1 MAHAAFRLAAL
12 NASVMDGSPD
22 LGDVLFQSFS
32 AQLRGG
38 KAALCGFHGPGV
50 TAASTAVGESV
61 LSLGGAMSD
70 AMVVGESV
78 GVTSPLVYS
87 GVTIRDRGE
96 MLSLTDMWRAAGA
109 EPSQQ
114 PAKWREHEGTKDFV
128 SHIAS
133 VLLIGEDGCFQTLRG
148 TEAGTWAHWQIAFA
162 YAKYLSPEF
171 HAWCNSVVRSHIEG
185 RNVSVYAAP
194 AVAGLTRQD
203 LQQFAQIVGDASGR
217 AAAERCVEL
226 MDNRVR
232 DALVPVEERLIALE
246 RAQVR
251 RRALSEATRR
261 DHLEDTRA
269 LGGRCPCCNLA
280 DVVTPDA
287 ARAPFTE
294 FDHFYANSHPG
305 GAHTW
310 LICKPCHTELTTG
323 RVPREQREAEFRA
336 YQNKRRRLPGRQ
348 QTLFG

>member
-1 MAHAAFRLAAL
+1 M
-12 NASVMDGSPD
+12 
-22 LGDVLFQSFS
+22 
-32 AQLRGG
+32 
-38 KAALCGFHGPGV
+38 
-50 TAASTAVGESV
+50 TAISTAVGESI

-78 GVTSPLVYS
+78 GVTSSLVYS
-87 GVTIRDRGE
+87 GITIRDRAE
-96 MLSLTDMWRAAGA
+96 LLCLTDMWRAAGA
-109 EPSQQ
+109 SPSKR
-114 PAKWREHEGTKDFV
+114 PAEWLRSAAATDFIDYVVGDVGISHHEAIQVVRAGPD
-128 SHIAS
+128 AS
-133 VLLIGEDGCFQTLRG
+133 
-148 TEAGTWAHWQIAFA
+148 TWAHWQIGFA

-171 HAWCNSVVRSHIEG
+171 HAWCNSVVRSHMEG
-185 RNVSVYAAP
+185 RNVSVYATP

-280 DVVTPDA
+280 EVVTADA
-287 ARAPFTE
+287 ARAPFAE